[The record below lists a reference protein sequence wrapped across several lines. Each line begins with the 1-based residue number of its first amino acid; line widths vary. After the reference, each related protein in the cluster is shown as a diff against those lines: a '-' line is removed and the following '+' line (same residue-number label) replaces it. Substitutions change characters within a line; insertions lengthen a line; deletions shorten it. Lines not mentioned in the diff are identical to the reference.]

1 MVLHVPSASP
11 SRSHGSTTEERA
23 ANVVESASPA
33 WTNAAEAPR
42 AGYGILVFCGSS
54 GKVLYANETAS
65 RFLCMADENATPFLP
80 AVTELVRQ
88 MTAWVE
94 IGTDE
99 RPPFE
104 TRRLV
109 TEQGTP
115 VLLQA
120 FAIRDRFGTGRSR
133 VVITMQGSLL
143 S

>member
-1 MVLHVPSASP
+1 M
-11 SRSHGSTTEERA
+11 TEERA
-23 ANVVESASPA
+23 ANIEVSASPA
-33 WTNAAEAPR
+33 WTNAQEDPQ

-65 RFLCMADENATPFLP
+65 RYLCLADQNATPFLP
-80 AVTELVRQ
+80 VVTDLVRQ

-94 IGTDE
+94 TGHGE

-115 VLLQA
+115 ILLQV
-120 FAIRDRFGTGRSR
+120 FTIQDRFGAGRSR
-133 VVITMQGSLL
+133 VVITMQGVLL
-143 S
+143 YQHA